1 MIEIAFAYLDLKT
14 RQIANS
20 HKRDIIG
27 YTSSI
32 TAINLYLPS
41 NDLESSLSWR

>member
-1 MIEIAFAYLDLKT
+1 MIEIAFAYLNLKT

-20 HKRDIIG
+20 HKRDIVG

-32 TAINLYLPS
+32 TASELYLS
-41 NDLESSLSWR
+41 NNDLESSLS